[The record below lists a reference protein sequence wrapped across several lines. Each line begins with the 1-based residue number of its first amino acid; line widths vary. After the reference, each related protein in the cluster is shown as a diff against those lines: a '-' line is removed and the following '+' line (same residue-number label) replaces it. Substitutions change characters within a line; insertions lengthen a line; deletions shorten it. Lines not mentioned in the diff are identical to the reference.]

1 MASSEGRTD
10 ISWFCMGIPVI
21 NSSLL
26 CAYMPSERE
35 QAATIWTRNKAY
47 LELSDCQAEVE
58 SPFRPCVRRHNK
70 DVDCTTRSHPGYSVS
85 TETGRSNLHW
95 LRRPHGSVRVR
106 ALLVLSNT
114 NEFYALSK
122 QTTPALM
129 SEIDVYCLEGRLS
142 VE

>member
-1 MASSEGRTD
+1 
-10 ISWFCMGIPVI
+10 MGIPVI

-35 QAATIWTRNKAY
+35 QAATIWTRSKTY

-85 TETGRSNLHW
+85 TETERSNLHW
-95 LRRPHGSVRVR
+95 LRWPHGSLVLVC
-106 ALLVLSNT
+106 ALLVLSNSD
-114 NEFYALSK
+114 EPYAVLG
-122 QTTPALM
+122 QIALAVM
-129 SEIDVYCLEGRLS
+129 NKIDVYYFEGRLL
-142 VE
+142 VR